1 MVRKEEGESWL
12 SPDAMFEFGSLFR
25 TCCGISSNQTY
36 SAMELKAISDRKHNH
51 KHGERIGIVK
61 RRAPPPSKEQHR
73 STKPVYER
81 ADITA
86 GFIKAPAAEEEDDL
100 SQAWITTGGDIFIL
114 PCCAP
119 SSLPGMAISE
129 IKTRTGTQTSKKH
142 ADSKKDHGLQKAR
155 DVMEHKQRVLAN
167 LNRSN
172 HARPMPSS
180 WDMDTPDLNNSE
192 EEEEEEQQ
200 QQRRRRWRGGLD
212 ARVEEVKRKFRAA
225 CLASAG
231 PLPHNNTREHHCRH
245 PFLSLSHNSLHPT
258 PPPPRRPRSPPSPR
272 RPSEASPSNSH
283 VTAMERVEQW
293 VQAASKAP
301 TVVTTPA
308 GSGLG
313 RHDIVTL

>member
-172 HARPMPSS
+172 HARSPPLLCACAALPLTLHTSS
-180 WDMDTPDLNNSE
+180 PDRCRAPGTWT
-192 EEEEEEQQ
+192 
-200 QQRRRRWRGGLD
+200 RRTSTTRKK
-212 ARVEEVKRKFRAA
+212 KRKK
-225 CLASAG
+225 SSSSSGGGGGGAG
-231 PLPHNNTREHHCRH
+231 WTR
-245 PFLSLSHNSLHPT
+245 
-258 PPPPRRPRSPPSPR
+258 
-272 RPSEASPSNSH
+272 
-283 VTAMERVEQW
+283 
-293 VQAASKAP
+293 
-301 TVVTTPA
+301 
-308 GSGLG
+308 
-313 RHDIVTL
+313 